1 MSALVLMPYTRTSES
16 LLDIVWGYSMPVQL
30 VHWQHTIVH

>member
-16 LLDIVWGYSMPVQL
+16 LFDIVRGYSMPVQL
-30 VHWQHTIVH
+30 MHWEHTVVH